1 MAALPA
7 RARNHRASAVAA
19 SSRLNGSSSEI
30 AARRFSAG
38 VIVAALV
45 RGGTI
50 SASAFPTGASR
61 RSLGLQ
67 RMAAPLGG
75 RLPPCP
81 LRLQHAEQ
89 GPVLVHHSL
98 QLAPPRARPRAAR
111 ERLGEGDDV
120 AR

>member
-50 SASAFPTGASR
+50 SASAFPTGVCRGA
-61 RSLGLQ
+61 LVLQ
-67 RMAAPLGG
+67 RTTVGLVGRAPP
-75 RLPPCP
+75 RP
-81 LRLQHAEQ
+81 LRLERAEQ
-89 GPVLVHHSL
+89 GHVLLQYPL
-98 QLAPPRARPRAAR
+98 QL
-111 ERLGEGDDV
+111 
-120 AR
+120 